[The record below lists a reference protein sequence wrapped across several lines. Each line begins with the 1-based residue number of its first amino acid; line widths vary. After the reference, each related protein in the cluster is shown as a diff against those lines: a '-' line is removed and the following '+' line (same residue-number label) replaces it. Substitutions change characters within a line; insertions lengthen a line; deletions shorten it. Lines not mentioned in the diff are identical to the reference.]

1 MYTHSIKYI
10 FLPSRQ
16 LMCYLPPI
24 TRTRVPEIIVFSA
37 PRQGSDS
44 LPSKSARTV
53 SSVEGS
59 WVTACSHCPC
69 LSAYHVVWKLEK
81 KHLGSSMKCIE
92 DFCAMWWCVLFPAL
106 PPTSILRSGLSL
118 GSQKS
123 IFKDKRKKEWPF
135 HSTHQPFTAPKQRS
149 HLQSFKKNCRKLTT
163 QKGKMT
169 IFSF

>member
-1 MYTHSIKYI
+1 MYTHSIKQI
-10 FLPSRQ
+10 
-16 LMCYLPPI
+16 
-24 TRTRVPEIIVFSA
+24 FSA
-37 PRQGSDS
+37 KQAVNVLPTTCYQNQSPWNHRFSPPRQGSDS

-59 WVTACSHCPC
+59 SVTACSHCPC
-69 LSAYHVVWKLEK
+69 LSAYHVVWKSEK
-81 KHLGSSMKCIE
+81 KQHLGRSMKCIE

-135 HSTHQPFTAPKQRS
+135 HSAHQPFTAPKQRS
-149 HLQSFKKNCRKLTT
+149 HLQS
-163 QKGKMT
+163 
-169 IFSF
+169 